1 MEIATHTPTT
11 QDEVLAIVA
20 AAVTAQ
26 TPIIPWGGGTKQDYG
41 YLPSKPSIA
50 PSKPSIAPSKPSIV
64 LNLSGLNQ
72 ILSHEPDDMIVTV
85 ESGVV
90 LADLQATL
98 ATKGQFLPLDP
109 LYMAKSTVGGMLATN
124 AFGLSAL
131 GYGTPR
137 DWLIGIKV
145 IDASGQWVKGG
156 GKVVKNV
163 TGYDLPKLH
172 IGALGTLGII
182 TEATFKV
189 APLPECEHTL
199 LTRVEFT
206 ENDHAALTEI
216 IAAVRAQTQPV
227 RAILHSDQ
235 DGHYFVIG
243 YAGMRESVTYEIERA
258 QSILSLHLPDSPTG
272 SFPEKLERQ
281 EVQSAFAVRLQS
293 TPAQALEQHQ
303 LVCYE
308 TREVPG
314 SVDTS
319 LSGVT
324 EVFWEAATDDILRAG
339 DRLRDIAGRISA
351 GFTVLHAPVAY
362 RSRPL
367 PNSEIWSPLPSAFP
381 LMRRMKEQLDPHN
394 LLNPG
399 RFIGKL

>member
-1 MEIATHTPTT
+1 MTDVLGFAPTDAQTHTPTT
-11 QDEVLAIVA
+11 QDEARLILEAAVA
-20 AAVTAQ
+20 AQKA
-26 TPIIPWGGGTKQDYG
+26 IIPWGGGTKQDYG
-41 YLPSKPSIA
+41 YLPSKPGEI
-50 PSKPSIAPSKPSIV
+50 
-64 LNLSGLNQ
+64 LDLSGLNR

-85 ESGVV
+85 EAGVV
-90 LADLQATL
+90 LADLQKTL

-109 LYMAKSTVGGMLATN
+109 LYSTKSTIGGMLATN

-137 DWLIGIKV
+137 DWLIGIKL
-145 IDASGQWVKGG
+145 IDATGQWVKGG

-189 APLPECEHTL
+189 APLPEAEHTL
-199 LTRVEFT
+199 LTRVAFT
-206 ENDHAALTEI
+206 ESDHAALTDI

-243 YAGMRESVTYEIERA
+243 YAGMRESVTYQTERA
-258 QSILSLHLPDSPTG
+258 REILAEHLPGSPVG

-281 EVQSAFAVRLQS
+281 EVQSNFAVRLSGLPTQS
-293 TPAQALEQHQ
+293 LEQHQ

-324 EVFWEAATDDILRAG
+324 EVFWEGATDEVMRAG
-339 DRLRDIAGRISA
+339 DRLRDIAGRTRA
-351 GFTVLHAPVAY
+351 AFTVLHAPALY

-367 PNSEIWSPLPSAFP
+367 TNSEVWSPLPSAFP
-381 LMRRMKEQLDPHN
+381 LMRRMKEQLDPYH

-399 RFIGKL
+399 RFIGRL

>member
-1 MEIATHTPTT
+1 MDAQRHTPTT
-11 QDEVLAIVA
+11 QDEARAVVA
-20 AAVTAQ
+20 SAVATQ

-41 YLPSKPSIA
+41 YLPSKPGA
-50 PSKPSIAPSKPSIV
+50 V
-64 LNLSGLNQ
+64 LHLLGLNR

-85 ESGVV
+85 EAGVI

-109 LYMAKSTVGGMLATN
+109 LYATQSTIGGMLATN
-124 AFGLSAL
+124 AYGLSAL

-199 LTRVEFT
+199 LTRVAFT
-206 ENDHAALTEI
+206 ESDHVALMAI
-216 IAAVRAQTQPV
+216 IALVRAQTQPV

-235 DGHYFVIG
+235 DGHYLVIG
-243 YAGMRESVTYEIERA
+243 YAGMRESVTYQTERA
-258 QSILSLHLPDSPTG
+258 QAILAEHLPGSPVG

-281 EVQSAFAVRLQS
+281 ELKSSFAVRLS
-293 TPAQALEQHQ
+293 GLPAQSLEQHQ

-308 TREVPG
+308 TREIPG

-324 EVFWEAATDDILRAG
+324 EVFWEAATDEIMRAG
-339 DRLRDIAGRISA
+339 DRLRDIAGRTSA
-351 GFTVLHAPVAY
+351 GFAVLHAPALY
-362 RSRPL
+362 RSRHL
-367 PNSEIWSPLPSAFP
+367 ANSDIWSPLPSAFP
-381 LMRRMKEQLDPHN
+381 LMRRMKEQLDPHS

-399 RFIGKL
+399 RFICRL